1 MKHIVIAGGGFAGI
15 KLARK
20 LRKQKDIRITLIN
33 DLEYFRYSP
42 ALYRAVT
49 GFKIGIA
56 RLPIEWMLIDSD
68 NVSVVIGR
76 ITDINRANKELK
88 LEDGQKIDYD
98 EVIFA
103 LGAANNYF
111 GIEGLNEYSY
121 GVKTVHD
128 AIQLKVHIHNSLTQK
143 AKVADENFVI
153 IGAGPTGVELAG
165 ALGAYLIEVARK
177 HKLKHHP
184 VKIYLVEAG
193 PRILPQMSEQ
203 ASRKVSQRLAKLG
216 VETLVNTAV
225 QSETLSELKTSV
237 GMIKS
242 KNVIWAAG
250 TQNNPFFKEHP
261 EVFSLNKRGYV
272 IVNKHLQVSPDIYV
286 CGDNAATTYS
296 GLAET
301 AVRHA
306 NFIAKDIIARIH
318 HTGRPKHYEKASM
331 QVVPVGNR
339 WSVFQ
344 YKTLVISGGLISVIR
359 RFADIFGYTDVLGPI
374 KALTIWANSDRFEDD
389 CPICDKSQRYN

>member
-33 DLEYFRYSP
+33 DFEYFRYSP
-42 ALYRAVT
+42 ALYRAAT

-56 RLPIEWMLIDSD
+56 RLPIEWMLIDCN

-76 ITDINRANKELK
+76 IIDLDKNKKQIK

-98 EVIFA
+98 KVVFA
-103 LGAANNYF
+103 LGAVNNYF
-111 GIEGLNEYSY
+111 GIKGLNEYSY
-121 GVKTVHD
+121 GVKTVQE
-128 AIQLKVHIHNSLTQK
+128 AIELKAHIHNSLTQK
-143 AKVADENFVI
+143 AKAADENYVI

-165 ALGAYLIEVARK
+165 ALGAYLIDVVKK
-177 HKLKHHP
+177 HKLKHHL
-184 VKIYLVEAG
+184 VKIYLVEAES
-193 PRILPQMSEQ
+193 RILPQMSEK
-203 ASRKVSQRLAKLG
+203 ASRKVNRRLTKLG
-216 VETLVNTAV
+216 VEILVNTTV
-225 QSETLSELKTSV
+225 KSETLSELNTSV

-261 EVFSLNKRGYV
+261 EVFTLNKRGYV
-272 IVNKHLQVSPDIYV
+272 TVNQHLQVEPNIYV

-306 NFIAKDIIARIH
+306 NFIAKDIVARIH
-318 HTGRPKHYEKASM
+318 HTTRPKQYEKASM
-331 QVVPVGNR
+331 QVVPVGSR

-344 YKTLVISGGLISVIR
+344 YKSLVISGRLISLMR

-374 KALTIWANSDRFEDD
+374 KALTIWSNSDRFEDD
-389 CPICDKSQRYN
+389 CPICNRN

>member
-49 GFKIGIA
+49 GFKMGIA
-56 RLPIEWMLIDSD
+56 RLPIEWMLIDCN
-68 NVSVVIGR
+68 NVSVIIGR
-76 ITDINRANKELK
+76 IVNIDKNKKQLK

-98 EVIFA
+98 EVVFA
-103 LGAANNYF
+103 LGAVNSYF

-121 GVKTVHD
+121 GVKTVSE
-128 AIQLKVHIHNSLTQK
+128 ALELKVHIHNSLTQK
-143 AKVADENFVI
+143 AKTADENFVV
-153 IGAGPTGVELAG
+153 IGAGPTGIELAG
-165 ALGAYLIEVARK
+165 ALGTYLVGVAKK
-177 HKLKHHP
+177 HKLKHPH

-193 PRILPQMSEQ
+193 PRILPQMSEL
-203 ASRKVSQRLAKLG
+203 ASRKVSRRLAKLG

-242 KNVIWAAG
+242 KNVVWAAG
-250 TQNNPFFKEHP
+250 TQNNPFFKDHP
-261 EVFSLNKRGYV
+261 EVFSLSKRGYV
-272 IVNKHLQVSPDIYV
+272 TVNKHLQVEPNIYV
-286 CGDNAATTYS
+286 CGDNAATTRS

-306 NFIAKDIIARIH
+306 NFIAKDIIAKIH
-318 HTGRPKHYEKASM
+318 HTDRPTQYEKASM
-331 QVVPVGNR
+331 QVVPVGSR
-339 WSVFQ
+339 WAIIQ
-344 YKTLVISGGLISVIR
+344 YGSLVISGRLISFIR
-359 RFADIFGYTDVLGPI
+359 RVADIIGYTDVLGPV

-389 CPICDKSQRYN
+389 CPICDKSQR

>member
-20 LRKQKDIRITLIN
+20 LRKQKDVRITLIN
-33 DLEYFRYSP
+33 DFEYFRYSP

-68 NVSVVIGR
+68 NVSIVVGR
-76 ITDINRANKELK
+76 IVDLDQNKKQLK
-88 LEDGQKIDYD
+88 LENGQKIDYD
-98 EVIFA
+98 EVVFA
-103 LGAANNYF
+103 LGSVNNYF

-121 GVKTVHD
+121 GVKTVQE
-128 AIQLKVHIHNSLTQK
+128 AISLKAHIHNSLTQK
-143 AKVADENFVI
+143 AQAADENYVI

-165 ALGAYLIEVARK
+165 ALGAYLIGVVKK
-177 HKLKHHP
+177 HKLRHHP

-193 PRILPQMSEQ
+193 SRILPQMSEK
-203 ASRKVSQRLAKLG
+203 ASRKASRRLAKLG
-216 VETLVNTAV
+216 VETLLNTAV

-261 EVFSLNKRGYV
+261 EIFTLNKRGYV
-272 IVNKHLQVSPDIYV
+272 MVNQHLQVTPSIYV
-286 CGDNAATTYS
+286 CGDNAATPHS

-301 AVRHA
+301 AVEHA
-306 NFIAKDIIARIH
+306 SFIANDIIARLH
-318 HTGRPKHYEKASM
+318 HSKRPKVFEKASM

-344 YKTLVISGGLISVIR
+344 YQSLVISGWLVSLIR

-374 KALTIWANSDRFEDD
+374 KALTIWSNSDRFEDD
-389 CPICDKSQRYN
+389 CPICDKSRR